1 MFNITNIQKLAP
13 KATATAKA
21 SFTRSMP
28 DTLDEARSKVVVK
41 LQENIAYVEGGMTA
55 LKDDKPD
62 LLFKYAGN
70 DEYKVGAKYGNRWLR
85 NVFGDGNSFVDGI
98 EKELLVD
105 VLNIFVTEVESKQV
119 DDAIEAIMKAN
130 VEVHKKKAA

>member
-1 MFNITNIQKLAP
+1 MFNINEIKQIAP
-13 KATATAKA
+13 NATATAKA
-21 SFTRSMP
+21 SITRSMP
-28 DTLDEARSKVVVK
+28 DTLDEARAKVIAK

-62 LLFKYAGN
+62 LLFKYVG
-70 DEYKVGAKYGNRWLR
+70 DDTYKIGAKYGNRWLR

-105 VLNIFVTEVESKQV
+105 VLNIFVTEVEGKQV
-119 DDAIEAIMKAN
+119 DDAIEAVMKAN